1 MTRNVSADWIL
12 ATTNAGKLAE
22 YCELLADLPLRL
34 RALNPESCEAPDETG
49 LSFIENALIKARHA
63 ARLSGRPAIADDS
76 GLSVAALGGAPGVRS
91 ARYAG
96 PEASDSDNIEKL
108 LRELDGVAR
117 ESRQAEFHC
126 VIVALASPDDP
137 APIIAS
143 GSWPGW
149 ISESPRGD
157 HGFGYDPVFFD
168 AELGLTAAELPPET
182 KNSVS
187 HRGRACRE
195 LRRLLARD
203 GG

>member
-1 MTRNVSADWIL
+1 MTTDWIL

-22 YCELLADLPLRL
+22 YRELLSDAPLEL
-34 RALNPESCEAPDETG
+34 RALDPESFDAPDETG

-63 ARLSGRPAIADDS
+63 SARSGCPAIADDS
-76 GLSVAALGGAPGVRS
+76 GLCVAALSGAPGVRS

-96 PEASDSDNIEKL
+96 PEASDSDNVEKL
-108 LRELDGVAR
+108 LREL
-117 ESRQAEFHC
+117 ESVDQENRQAEFHC
-126 VIVALASPDDP
+126 VIVALAAPEDP
-137 APIIAS
+137 APMIAT

-149 ISESPRGD
+149 ISDSPRGR

-195 LRRLLARD
+195 LKRLLARTS
-203 GG
+203 G

>member
-1 MTRNVSADWIL
+1 VTTDWII

-22 YCELLADLPLRL
+22 YRELLSDAPLTL
-34 RALNPESCEAPDETG
+34 RALDPESFDAPDETG
-49 LSFIENALIKARHA
+49 LSFVENALIKARHA
-63 ARLSGRPAIADDS
+63 SALSGSPAIADDS
-76 GLSVAALGGAPGVRS
+76 GLCVAALDGAPGVRS

-96 PEASDSDNIEKL
+96 PEASDSDNVEKL
-108 LRELDGVAR
+108 LRELEGVDQENR
-117 ESRQAEFHC
+117 RAEFHC
-126 VIVALASPDDP
+126 VIVALTAPEDP
-137 APIIAS
+137 APIIAT

-149 ISESPRGD
+149 ISASPRGR

-195 LRRLLARD
+195 LRRLLA
-203 GG
+203 GTSG